1 MEAASARDE
10 SLDQRQGGTVAVNP
24 ATAGRTFRGPDVE
37 PLHHADILMN
47 EGVAMHD
54 KAPGS
59 DRIEVRPKGNR
70 SWRSIVDV
78 LRCRAGGLEA
88 DGSRNNQ
95 SVMPF
100 WPGKGDTVNLRH
112 QNVILVDME
121 WMVRE

>member
-1 MEAASARDE
+1 MEVASARNE
-10 SLDQRQGGTVAVNP
+10 SLDQWQRGTVAVKL

-70 SWRSIVDV
+70 TWRIIVD
-78 LRCRAGGLEA
+78 A
-88 DGSRNNQ
+88 SRNNQ

-100 WPGKGDTVNLRH
+100 RLGNGDTVNLCH
-112 QNVILVDME
+112 QNVILMDME
-121 WMVRE
+121 RMVRE